1 MLLLQAMEIT
11 ISTEIDDNGR
21 PASAGDAPSEV
32 TNAALTA
39 LQNAVALLAAE
50 GRNADFIMQAVLQ
63 ACIEKLPEF
72 KQHLEDLEHSRM
84 LERLEHLRKRGLLA
98 LA

>member
-21 PASAGDAPSEV
+21 QASPGDAPSEV
-32 TNAALTA
+32 TNAASTA
-39 LQNAVALLAAE
+39 LQNPVAMTAAE

-72 KQHLEDLEHSRM
+72 KQNLAELEHSHI

>member
-21 PASAGDAPSEV
+21 QADVS
-32 TNAALTA
+32 NAALTA

-72 KQHLEDLEHSRM
+72 KQHLEELEHSRM